1 MLLIQ
6 VAVISL
12 KSFVSLMSLREFHP
26 NEFISL
32 SVAIKSK
39 LGILNYI
46 DKNMSKRA
54 LNQEKFFEHYH

>member
-1 MLLIQ
+1 
-6 VAVISL
+6 
-12 KSFVSLMSLREFHP
+12 MSLREFHP